1 MDFFLAATVLVCY
14 LIFKAFRKSQ
24 VKVNLKSKNILITGA
39 SSGLG
44 KSLAE
49 NLCKHHNV
57 NLFLCARSV
66 GKLEE
71 LKKDLK
77 AINPNNVVEVYYL
90 DLCKTETI
98 GDFVGS
104 LVQNHKI
111 DTIINN
117 AGVRFRG
124 DILSTSYEVYKKVFE
139 TNFFGQVALTN
150 GFVKYFVKS
159 GIKGHIVNIGS
170 VQAKLSTPYRA
181 PYSASKHACQAF
193 YDAVRAETTKHGIKV
208 TTVHPGYIKTDSS
221 KNAILSDGSV
231 SGKSEVEKGMTS
243 DEVACRIIDAI
254 AENKNEIL
262 VAPVQNYIAVYIR
275 AFLPNMY
282 FFLIKKRAK

>member
-1 MDFFLAATVLVCY
+1 MDFFLVATVLVCY

-24 VKVNLKSKNILITGA
+24 AKVNLKSKNVLITGA

-170 VQAKLSTPYRA
+170 VQVRCFSQLFLLLHIIGWYVFLS
-181 PYSASKHACQAF
+181 KKKVLVNVFC
-193 YDAVRAETTKHGIKV
+193 TTIIILISCFFQF
-208 TTVHPGYIKTDSS
+208 TLFFF
-221 KNAILSDGSV
+221 KNL
-231 SGKSEVEKGMTS
+231 
-243 DEVACRIIDAI
+243 
-254 AENKNEIL
+254 L
-262 VAPVQNYIAVYIR
+262 
-275 AFLPNMY
+275 L
-282 FFLIKKRAK
+282 